1 MTREE
6 RNTYLPVMKALE
18 KVMATSNPSPNDINT
33 LLVLTRDL
41 SAQIPDGEDSLFGAV
56 GSGGF
61 FGGFGL
67 DGIKNMGLIET
78 GDPIVISDNVPYIVT
93 QFGKYHENE
102 KTK

>member
-1 MTREE
+1 MTLEE
-6 RNTYLPVMKALE
+6 RNQYIPVLMALE
-18 KVMATSNPSPNDINT
+18 RVMRTSNPSPNDINT

-93 QFGKYHENE
+93 QFGKYYKNE
-102 KTK
+102 KKI